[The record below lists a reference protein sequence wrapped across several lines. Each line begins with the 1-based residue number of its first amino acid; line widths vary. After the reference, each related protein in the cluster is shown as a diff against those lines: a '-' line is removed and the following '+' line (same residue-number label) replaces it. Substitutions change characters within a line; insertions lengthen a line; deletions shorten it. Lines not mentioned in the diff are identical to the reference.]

1 MLWGYQRTST
11 NLLSFVI
18 PTTLKK
24 YNLFDPFKEEAPGS
38 QRGKVTPWR
47 IYKKFMSLN
56 LNLHLWLEI
65 PCSFHSPL
73 YLRCNKH
80 QFSSLRLL
88 NLRAWLQIFYS
99 GAKMGPWVQ
108 TQREE
113 MTVSRSSLNSWS
125 DGGTGKGPQNAYL
138 IILGSFFYQ
147 SCVVGFV
154 VLGFTTHHAE
164 ELAINFTEVMTF
176 LSMP

>member
-1 MLWGYQRTST
+1 MCFGGYQRTST

-24 YNLFDPFKEEAPGS
+24 YNLFAPFKEEAPGA

-47 IYKKFMSLN
+47 IYRKFRSLN

-73 YLRCNKH
+73 YLGHNKH

-88 NLRAWLQIFYS
+88 KLLGMTANFLLRWGQ
-99 GAKMGPWVQ
+99 WVQ

-113 MTVSRSSLNSWS
+113 MTVSRSSLNSWT
-125 DGGTGKGPQNAYL
+125 DGGTEKGPPNIYL
-138 IILGSFFYQ
+138 ITLGSFFYQ

-154 VLGFTTHHAE
+154 VLGLTTHHAE
-164 ELAINFTEVMTF
+164 ELAIDLTEVMTF
-176 LSMP
+176 LSVP